1 MKGIL
6 RSAFDAVFGGTK
18 EPKTTTFQMINGW
31 SNFFVPMEDYNAFIR
46 NNFSYHFLDPDQL
59 AVLAGDIFKLP
70 SAVTSPR
77 TGSVIRLII
86 PRLVRNI
93 KVLMSVVSSCTT

>member
-31 SNFFVPMEDYNAFIR
+31 SNFFVPMEDYSKDILIKTCIDRVATHVAKLHPNYVVMKRERSSRLTTASFKR
-46 NNFSYHFLDPDQL
+46 CWPFL
-59 AVLAGDIFKLP
+59 
-70 SAVTSPR
+70 R
-77 TGSVIRLII
+77 TR
-86 PRLVRNI
+86 
-93 KVLMSVVSSCTT
+93 T